1 MGKRRS
7 QKRASW
13 LPRADTD
20 AEEVGVI
27 KLTLTASSSFFE
39 KATLRDCPATPEDPQ
54 GDIADGGTTTLSLD
68 DSGVL
73 DRLIVWFREGSD
85 GDLAATLAFPACLS
99 KFQRAK
105 VHSLVKS
112 VGLGSLQSVS
122 KGLGDDRFIS
132 IERSRDTDQSCQAQM
147 TSAQQ
152 HKSFWIYRWAK
163 EVGVSVSR
171 DEVSEMLLSNAL
183 STQLEQLWN
192 EGSAQQ
198 KLIIKLCEATV
209 EGDTAALK
217 DMLAMDEVLATV
229 RSGKYDLLSG
239 KGVLHCAAREGRLEV
254 LEMLIEAGAPID
266 AHDGNGLTALQ
277 VSRQHPEQC
286 DAESTLLR
294 NGALDTTSHEVPV
307 LLCSMSKFM
316 A

>member
-1 MGKRRS
+1 MCHAK
-7 QKRASW
+7 Q
-13 LPRADTD
+13 
-20 AEEVGVI
+20 
-27 KLTLTASSSFFE
+27 
-39 KATLRDCPATPEDPQ
+39 
-54 GDIADGGTTTLSLD
+54 D

-73 DRLIVWFREGSD
+73 YRLIVWFREGSD

-171 DEVSEMLLSNAL
+171 DEVSEMLLSNVL

-217 DMLAMDEVLATV
+217 VCYGISDNSNATGFSGKEYLHGHLKLRIVNELSEYQVCLEGVRNPQSFQEQMIRCTMQDMLAMDEVLATV

-277 VSRQHPEQC
+277 V
-286 DAESTLLR
+286 
-294 NGALDTTSHEVPV
+294 
-307 LLCSMSKFM
+307 
-316 A
+316 